1 MSYPHIG
8 TFYTYYRKVLEQVM
22 WISSEFRVEMWI
34 TYILLGNFYTKI
46 RNIMHKFIIIHKN
59 L

>member
-46 RNIMHKFIIIHKN
+46 RNIMHKFII
-59 L
+59 